1 MKSESLL
8 EPLYQNSGK
17 TWNHYYYRMDSV
29 RTKLLSGKPPMSE
42 TLISTRA
49 LIEDGPERTWHRLR
63 EALLVSAIVGVV
75 SCILWWRFLPLPH
88 GDLGSYTEPAYLL
101 AKFGKLAGPAS
112 QYKDMTYQKGIYSY
126 PPGYF
131 IILAGWLR
139 LFGLSADSLLAYTHI
154 VHFASTVLLWVFLR
168 IRYACSKIVSA
179 LVLLAFFP
187 RMAHGRPDLTATFLS
202 LAAWAALPE
211 EANWKRIV
219 LSGCL
224 AGAALLV
231 SPGYGVAII
240 ATLMILMLLNAHLE
254 FGKRL
259 QVLAAWLLAAGL
271 FFGITLSAFLT
282 LQHSWTIAYVQ
293 FRTNMAI
300 RGAQLN
306 AIPDLRLLFTWAF
319 SIVPFLLVAI
329 APALLA
335 VIWQW
340 KNTSSHVRNVG
351 LAFLGGTAVWFALNK
366 SQLLLEHHFLFPS
379 KSVFLGVLYSW
390 PKLPVWARLPP
401 LLLLCAISFYFY
413 KADFL
418 YLGSPLR
425 QEERRY
431 AAKVNPNGVVA
442 VDSLYFAR
450 FYRPGRSLAYEV
462 AAIEPFWPRYRG
474 AIPAFAR
481 EEMLAGLPDKPLEPA
496 MLLVSAYT
504 LSLYREVPKFS
515 LSCRQPPFFAQ
526 PLHALGRTWKLPA
539 QPFALRICG
548 E

>member
-1 MKSESLL
+1 MTFESLL
-8 EPLYQNSGK
+8 EPIYQSSGK
-17 TWNHYYYRMDSV
+17 TWKHHDYRMDSI
-29 RTKLLSGKPPMSE
+29 RAELLSAKQLMSE
-42 TLISTRA
+42 TLILAGPLTQ
-49 LIEDGPERTWHRLR
+49 DGPERTWHLLR
-63 EALLVSAIVGVV
+63 EVLVVSAIVGAA

-112 QYKDMTYQKGIYSY
+112 QYKDLTYQKGIYSY

-131 IILAGWLR
+131 IILGGWLR
-139 LFGLSADSLLAYTHI
+139 LFALSPDSLLGYTHI
-154 VHFASTVLLWVFLR
+154 VHFVSTVMLWVLLR
-168 IRYACSKIVSA
+168 IRYACSKVVSA

-187 RMAHGRPDLTATFLS
+187 RMAHGRPDLTAAFLS
-202 LAAWAALPE
+202 LAAWVTLPE
-211 EANWKRIV
+211 KANWKRIA

-240 ATLMILMLLNAHLE
+240 ATLVILLLLNARLE

-259 QVLAAWLLAAGL
+259 EILTAWLAAAGL

-282 LQHSWTIAYVQ
+282 HQHSWTIAYVQ
-293 FRTNMAI
+293 FGTNMAI
-300 RGAQLN
+300 RGEQLN
-306 AIPDLRLLFTWAF
+306 AIPDLRLLFTWVF
-319 SIVPFLLVAI
+319 SIVPFLFVAI
-329 APALLA
+329 VPALLA
-335 VIWQW
+335 VIWQS
-340 KNTSSHVRNVG
+340 KNVSSQVRNVG

-390 PKLPVWARLPP
+390 PKLPAWVRLPP
-401 LLLLCAISFYFY
+401 LLLLCAISFHFY

-425 QEERRY
+425 QEEQRY
-431 AAKVNPNGVVA
+431 AAKVNPDGVVA

-450 FYRPGRSLAYEV
+450 FYRPGRSLDYEV
-462 AAIEPFWPRYRG
+462 AAIEPFWPRYRD

-481 EEMLAGLPDKPLEPA
+481 GEMLAGLPDKPLEPT

-504 LSLYREVPKFS
+504 LSLYREEPRFN
-515 LSCRQPPFFAQ
+515 LSCRQPAFFAQ
-526 PLHALGRTWKLPA
+526 PLRVLGRTWNLPA
-539 QPFALRICG
+539 QPYALRVCG

>member
-1 MKSESLL
+1 MKPESLL
-8 EPLYQNSGK
+8 EPIHQNSGK
-17 TWNHYYYRMDSV
+17 AWKHHNCRLDSIRAESPSNKPLMKDSLI
-29 RTKLLSGKPPMSE
+29 RTG
-42 TLISTRA
+42 A
-49 LIEDGPERTWHRLR
+49 LIEDRPEQRTHRLS
-63 EALLVSAIVGVV
+63 EVVIVSAIVGAA
-75 SCILWWRFLPLPH
+75 SCLLWWRFLPLPH

-101 AKFGKLAGPAS
+101 AKLGKLAGPAS
-112 QYKDMTYQKGIYSY
+112 QYKDLTYQKGIYSY

-139 LFGLSADSLLAYTHI
+139 LFGLSPDSLLGYTHVI
-154 VHFASTVLLWVFLR
+154 HFASTVLLWVLLR
-168 IRYACSKIVSA
+168 IRYACSKMVSA

-187 RMAHGRPDLTATFLS
+187 RMPHGRPDLTATLLS
-202 LAAWAALPE
+202 LAAWATLPE
-211 EANWKRIV
+211 EANSKRVV

-231 SPGYGVAII
+231 SPGYGVAIV
-240 ATLMILMLLNAHLE
+240 ATLMILTMLNARLE

-259 QVLAAWLLAAGL
+259 RVLTAWLVAAGL
-271 FFGITLSAFLT
+271 FFGIILGTFLT

-293 FRTNMAI
+293 FKTNAAI

-306 AIPDLRLLFTWAF
+306 AVPDLRLLFTWIF
-319 SIVPFLLVAI
+319 SIVPFLFVAI
-329 APALLA
+329 VPALLA

-340 KNTSSHVRNVG
+340 KNVSSQVRNVG

-390 PKLPVWARLPP
+390 PKLPAWARLPP

-425 QEERRY
+425 QEEQSY
-431 AAKVNPNGVVA
+431 AAKVNPDGVVA

-450 FYRPGRSLAYEV
+450 FYRPGRTLDYEV
-462 AAIEPFWPRYRG
+462 ATIEPYWPRYRN

-481 EEMLAGLPDKPLEPA
+481 AEMLAGLQDKPLEPT

-504 LSLYREVPKFS
+504 LSLYPEEPRFN
-515 LSCRQPPFFAQ
+515 LSCTQPALFEER
-526 PLHALGRTWKLPA
+526 LRALGRTWNLPA
-539 QPFALRICG
+539 QPFALKVCG
-548 E
+548 Q

>member
-1 MKSESLL
+1 MITPGINYS
-8 EPLYQNSGK
+8 QM
-17 TWNHYYYRMDSV
+17 RDSPACIV
-29 RTKLLSGKPPMSE
+29 REVLF
-42 TLISTRA
+42 
-49 LIEDGPERTWHRLR
+49 
-63 EALLVSAIVGVV
+63 VSAIVATA
-75 SCILWWRFLPLPH
+75 SCLLWWRFLPLPH

-101 AKFGKLAGPAS
+101 AKFGRLAGPAS
-112 QYKDMTYQKGIYSY
+112 QYKDLTYQKGIYSY

-139 LFGLSADSLLAYTHI
+139 LFGLSPDSLLGYTHV
-154 VHFASTVLLWVFLR
+154 VHFASTVLLWALLR

-187 RMAHGRPDLTATFLS
+187 RMAHGRPDLTATLLS
-202 LAAWAALPE
+202 LAAWATLPE
-211 EANWKRIV
+211 EANSKRVV

-231 SPGYGVAII
+231 SPGYGVAIV
-240 ATLMILMLLNAHLE
+240 ATLMILTMLNARLE

-259 QVLAAWLLAAGL
+259 RVLTAWLLAAGL
-271 FFGITLSAFLT
+271 LFGITLGGFLT

-293 FRTNMAI
+293 FKTNAAI

-306 AIPDLRLLFTWAF
+306 AMPDLRLLFTWIF
-319 SIVPFLLVAI
+319 SIVPLFFAAI
-329 APALLA
+329 VPALL
-335 VIWQW
+335 VIIWER
-340 KNTSSHVRNVG
+340 KNVSSQVRKVG

-390 PKLPVWARLPP
+390 PKLPAWARLPP

-418 YLGSPLR
+418 YLASPLR
-425 QEERRY
+425 QEEQRY
-431 AAKVNPNGVVA
+431 AAKVHPEGVVA
-442 VDSLYFAR
+442 VDSVYFAT
-450 FYRPGRSLAYEV
+450 FYRPGRSLDYEV
-462 AAIEPFWPRYRG
+462 AAIEPSWPRYRD

-481 EEMLAGLPDKPLEPA
+481 AEMLAGLPDKPLEPT

-504 LSLYREVPKFS
+504 LSRYGEEPRFN
-515 LSCRQPPFFAQ
+515 LSCTQPALFEER
-526 PLHALGRTWKLPA
+526 LRVLGRTWNLPA
-539 QPFALRICG
+539 QPFALKVCG
-548 E
+548 G

>member
-1 MKSESLL
+1 MKFEPLL
-8 EPLYQNSGK
+8 EAIHQNSGK
-17 TWNHYYYRMDSV
+17 AWKHHDYRMDSM
-29 RTKLLSGKPPMSE
+29 RAELLSGKQLMSE
-42 TLISTRA
+42 TLILTGA
-49 LIEDGPERTWHRLR
+49 LTQDGPERTWHRLR
-63 EALLVSAIVGVV
+63 EVLFVSAIVGTA

-101 AKFGKLAGPAS
+101 AKFGRLAGPAS
-112 QYKDMTYQKGIYSY
+112 QYKDLTYQKGIYSY

-139 LFGLSADSLLAYTHI
+139 LFGLSPDSLLGYTHL
-154 VHFASTVLLWVFLR
+154 VHFASTVLLWVLLR
-168 IRYACSKIVSA
+168 IRYACSKIVSV

-187 RMAHGRPDLTATFLS
+187 RMAHGRPDLRAALLS

-211 EANWKRIV
+211 EANWKRV
-219 LSGCL
+219 LLSGCL
-224 AGAALLV
+224 AGAVLLV

-240 ATLMILMLLNAHLE
+240 ATLVILLLLRAQLE
-254 FGKRL
+254 FGKQLR
-259 QVLAAWLLAAGL
+259 VLAAWLVAAGL
-271 FFGITLSAFLT
+271 FFGVTLSSFLT

-293 FRTNMAI
+293 FKTNMAI
-300 RGAQLN
+300 RGSQLN
-306 AIPDLRLLFTWAF
+306 AIPDPRLLFTWAF
-319 SIVPFLLVAI
+319 SIVPFLLVAVV
-329 APALLA
+329 PALLA
-335 VIWQW
+335 VIWRW
-340 KNTSSHVRNVG
+340 KNVSSQVRNVG

-379 KSVFLGVLYSW
+379 KSVFLGVLYLW
-390 PKLPVWARLPP
+390 PKLPVWVRLPP

-425 QEERRY
+425 QEEQRY
-431 AAKVNPNGVVA
+431 AAKVNPDGVVA

-450 FYRPGRSLAYEV
+450 FYRPGRSLDYEV
-462 AAIEPFWPRYRG
+462 AVIEPYWPRYRD

-481 EEMLAGLPDKPLEPA
+481 REMLAGLPDKPLQPA

-504 LSLYREVPKFS
+504 LSLYREEPQFN
-515 LSCRQPPFFAQ
+515 LSCRQPDLFAER
-526 PLHALGRTWKLPA
+526 LRALGRTWNLPA
-539 QPFALRICG
+539 QPFALRVCG

>member
-1 MKSESLL
+1 
-8 EPLYQNSGK
+8 
-17 TWNHYYYRMDSV
+17 
-29 RTKLLSGKPPMSE
+29 
-42 TLISTRA
+42 
-49 LIEDGPERTWHRLR
+49 
-63 EALLVSAIVGVV
+63 
-75 SCILWWRFLPLPH
+75 LP
-88 GDLGSYTEPAYLL
+88 G
-101 AKFGKLAGPAS
+101 
-112 QYKDMTYQKGIYSY
+112 
-126 PPGYF
+126 
-131 IILAGWLR
+131 
-139 LFGLSADSLLAYTHI
+139 
-154 VHFASTVLLWVFLR
+154 
-168 IRYACSKIVSA
+168 
-179 LVLLAFFP
+179 
-187 RMAHGRPDLTATFLS
+187 
-202 LAAWAALPE
+202 
-211 EANWKRIV
+211 EANWKRIA

-231 SPGYGVAII
+231 SPGYGVAIV
-240 ATLMILMLLNAHLE
+240 ATLVILLLLNARLE

-259 QVLAAWLLAAGL
+259 QVLTAWLVAAGL
-271 FFGITLSAFLT
+271 LFGIITSALLT

-300 RGAQLN
+300 RGTQLN
-306 AIPDLRLLFTWAF
+306 AIPNLRLLFTWVF
-319 SIVPFLLVAI
+319 SIVPFIFVAI

-379 KSVFLGVLYSW
+379 KSIFLGVLYSW
-390 PKLPVWARLPP
+390 PKLPAWARLPP

-425 QEERRY
+425 QEEQSY
-431 AAKVNPNGVVA
+431 AAKVNPDGVVA

-450 FYRPGRSLAYEV
+450 FYRPGRSLDYEV
-462 AAIEPFWPRYRG
+462 AAIEPYWPRYRA

-481 EEMLAGLPDKPLEPA
+481 GEMLAGLPDKPLEPT

-504 LSLYREVPKFS
+504 LSLYREVPQFN
-515 LSCRQPPFFAQ
+515 LSCSQPALFAQ
-526 PLHALGRTWKLPA
+526 PLRVLGRTWNLPA